1 VRRLA
6 VAVLAL
12 AGLAIA
18 FAVVHRSTPDWYARL
33 RYPLEY
39 RAIVVGH
46 AENYDL
52 DPALL
57 AAVIYRESKF
67 DADARSSSG
76 AIGLMQL
83 LPDTAEGI
91 ALHTGGSK
99 FEVADLYDPEI
110 NVRYGSFYLRRL
122 LRKYGDERLALA
134 AYNAGQ
140 TNVDEWIANGEGIAF
155 PETRAYVDDVLD
167 ARKVYARAYADEL
180 GLGYR
185 RTTSQDST
193 RSRASTIATSRPG
206 PQRTTSRPPL
216 RTLTVSF
223 PPAAQIQSRHRVPRR
238 VSARPLPTCEQT
250 GSGS

>member
-6 VAVLAL
+6 VGLLAL
-12 AGLAIA
+12 AAVAIA
-18 FAVVHRSTPDWYARL
+18 FAVVQHTTPPWYARL

-67 DADARSSSG
+67 DASARSSSG

-83 LPDTAEGI
+83 LPSTANGI
-91 ALHTGGSK
+91 ALHTGGTR
-99 FEVADLYDPEI
+99 FRVDDLYDPEI

-122 LRKYGDERLALA
+122 IRKYGDVRLALA

-140 TNVDEWIANGEGIAF
+140 TNVDRWLAGSGEIEF
-155 PETRAYVDDVLD
+155 PETRSYVDKVLETRD
-167 ARKVYARAYADEL
+167 VYARAYRREL
-180 GLGYR
+180 GL
-185 RTTSQDST
+185 
-193 RSRASTIATSRPG
+193 
-206 PQRTTSRPPL
+206 
-216 RTLTVSF
+216 
-223 PPAAQIQSRHRVPRR
+223 
-238 VSARPLPTCEQT
+238 
-250 GSGS
+250 